1 MTKEF
6 KFNVAISVARQKIEV
21 IIRNHPC
28 PMAFEIIRDME
39 PRSLKLK
46 LNTGTQDPI
55 LEKQPAE
62 YLKV

>member
-1 MTKEF
+1 
-6 KFNVAISVARQKIEV
+6 
-21 IIRNHPC
+21 
-28 PMAFEIIRDME
+28 MAFEIIRDME

-62 YLKV
+62 YLKVWKYLSPKKDDQAALKGISLGI